1 MRYEIEGDNLQLVT
15 LHLTR
20 GETVYAESGVMNHM
34 SDNIDMHA
42 KAKGGLMKGLKRM
55 IGGESFFIAEFT
67 AQSDGF
73 VAFGGNVPGKIEAIE
88 IAPGKEFIAQRDAF
102 LCAETGVDMDIAFT
116 KKLRAGLFGG
126 EGLILQK
133 YSGHGTVF
141 IHACGDFINKDLKPG
156 EVLKVDTG
164 SVVGFDSTVDY
175 DIARAGDIKTS
186 LFGGEG
192 IFLTTLRGPGKVI
205 IQSLSI
211 SNLAAALGPHLPI
224 GNTGSSGGGGL
235 SIGGLLGNK

>member
-1 MRYEIEGDNLQLVT
+1 MRYEIEGDNLQLVI
-15 LHLTR
+15 LHLTG

-67 AQSDGF
+67 AKSDGF

-116 KKLRAGLFGG
+116 KKLGAGLFGG

-133 YSGHGTVF
+133 YSGQGTVF

-175 DIARAGDIKTS
+175 DISRAGDIKTS

-192 IFLTTLRGPGKVI
+192 IFLTTLTGPGKVI

-211 SNLAAALGPHLPI
+211 SSLAAALGPHLPI